1 MGCDVVAEGPRE
13 ISRCEPS
20 RCEHRRCEHPRCGH
34 PGFLIVKRD
43 AVGVKVLV
51 LGFPD
56 GRAALPV
63 FGLEEEAGMF
73 LWLETVGDGLRVAE
87 LPEADLAAQLR
98 GSCARVRSVVHPFAE
113 EGVGEGP
120 ATVRRE
126 EFLVAPS
133 GERGRRAKEQVREF
147 APRNPAGKEGDFW

>member
-20 RCEHRRCEHPRCGH
+20 RCEHRRCGY

-43 AVGVKVLV
+43 GEGTNVLV

-56 GRAALPV
+56 GRTALPV

-73 LWLETVGDGLRVAE
+73 LWLETLAKGWRVAE
-87 LPEADLAAQLR
+87 ISEADLGALLR
-98 GSCARVRSVVHPFAE
+98 GSCAHVRSVVHPFAE
-113 EGVGEGP
+113 EGFGKGP

-126 EFLVAPS
+126 EFLGALS
-133 GERGRRAKEQVREF
+133 GERGRRAKEPVREF
-147 APRNPAGKEGDFW
+147 APRIPAGKEGDFW